1 MSSPVRLGILERVS
15 LQEWDVNALATDL
28 DMSQSAL
35 SQHLTRLR
43 TAKLVKSRRSAQQII
58 YSLDSVAVLS
68 MLETLAELGFSQ
80 REPVEYARRS
90 IRGRKRRIKA
100 DAA

>member
-1 MSSPVRLGILERVS
+1 VTT
-15 LQEWDVNALATDL
+15 LATDL

-43 TAKLVKSRRSAQQII
+43 TAKLVKSRRSAQQIL
-58 YSLDSVAVLS
+58 YSSDSVAVLS
-68 MLETLAELGFSQ
+68 VLATLAELGLTGRQ
-80 REPVEYARRS
+80 PVDYARLP
-90 IRGRKRRIKA
+90 IRGRKRRVKA